1 MECVTTCPVDD
12 GEPVSTCVRRHLG
25 LEQELWLTSLSL

>member
-12 GEPVSTCVRRHLG
+12 GELVDTCVRAHLG
-25 LEQELWLTSLSL
+25 LEQELWQTSLCL